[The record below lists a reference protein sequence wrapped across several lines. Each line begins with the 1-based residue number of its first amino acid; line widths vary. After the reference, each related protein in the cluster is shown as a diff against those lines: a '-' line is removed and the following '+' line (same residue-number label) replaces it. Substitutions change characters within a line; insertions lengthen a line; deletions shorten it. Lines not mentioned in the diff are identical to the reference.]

1 MLIHHAVLMATANAL
16 EFVPD
21 GALLIQKGLIAEIG
35 SSADLLG
42 RYPAEER
49 LDAGGLWLLPGI
61 ICAHARMSRS
71 LARGLAFPGPDQISS
86 GSRMAEFWQRY
97 AEGLDYEAIRY
108 SALLSCI
115 EAIRFGTTLAFDLLS
130 SPNAIRFAL
139 DAVAEAVLQC
149 GLRAQ
154 LSLAVSDLDNIA
166 VGRAAVDETV
176 RFAGRVGAAPLLS
189 AAMGL
194 DSCYQLSDATLAL
207 AVGAAAL
214 ARLGF
219 HGLVGESQ
227 FARRECVAQYGLTP
241 CARLRRWGVL
251 GKRTL
256 LAGAVHLDQGE
267 LDILQRHGGWLVHTP
282 RADMLSGV
290 GIAPIPQYLA
300 SGVGV
305 CLGSDGM
312 PLDMLAEVQ
321 AAFLMQRLP
330 GASGQA
336 LTPLQAVGLLTNSNT
351 AMASVLLGHQVGTLT
366 AGSLADLI
374 LVRPFSAVPL
384 THESLAGQM
393 VLGGAG
399 LAVDT
404 VIVAGRILLRHGDF
418 QTVDADQ
425 VVANARA
432 VTADIWRRL

>member
-1 MLIHHAVLMATANAL
+1 VLIHHAMLIAPGSAAEVM
-16 EFVPD
+16 PD
-21 GALLIQKGLIAEIG
+21 GALLIQKGLIVAIG
-35 SSADLLG
+35 SSTDLLE

-49 LDAGGLWLLPGI
+49 LDAGGMWLLPGF
-61 ICAHARMSRS
+61 ICAHARMTRS
-71 LARGLAFPGPDQISS
+71 LARGMALPGPDYVAS
-86 GSRMAEFWQRY
+86 GSKMDEFWQHY
-97 AEGLDYEAIRY
+97 AGALDYEAIRY
-108 SALLSCI
+108 GTLLACL
-115 EAIRFGTTLAFDLLS
+115 EAIRFGTTLVFDQLS

-256 LAGAVHLDQGE
+256 LAGTVHLDQGE

-321 AAFLMQRLP
+321 AAYLIQRLP

-336 LTPLQAVGLLTNSNT
+336 LTPVQTAGLLTHANA
-351 AMASVLLGHQVGTLT
+351 AMASLALGQPVGTLA
-366 AGSLADLI
+366 AGALADLI
-374 LVRPFSAVPL
+374 MIKPFSAAPL
-384 THESLAGQM
+384 TDESLAGQM
-393 VLGGAG
+393 VLGSAG
-399 LAVDT
+399 LVVDT
-404 VIVAGRILLRHGDF
+404 VIVAGRVLLHHGEY

-425 VVANARA
+425 VVANARTA
-432 VTADIWRRL
+432 TADLWRRL